1 MVGDEEM
8 KLFHCSTTKSPVI
21 HTRLHACI
29 GYFDGL
35 HLGHQRLIEA
45 AVQQAKKQGGQAA
58 LITFEPD
65 PWTTIQ
71 DLKDV
76 PHLTSM
82 SQRMRIAKKYGV
94 ENWIILDFTKEMSH
108 LNVQEFHE
116 KVLFPL
122 PLDTLV
128 CGYDFHY
135 AHLGKGDAKTLA
147 AQNHFQVI
155 EIAQVQCEN
164 EKISSTRIEQLVKD
178 GNMEMC
184 AKLLTRPYQIE
195 GTIVHGLK
203 NGRKMG
209 FPTANLSPCISY
221 VLPKEGVYAGMV
233 EVDGTLYP
241 AMINVGKNPTIGKH
255 TQNHMEAH
263 LFDFHKTLYGKQV
276 TFQFLSYLRE
286 EQTFSDLDALR
297 SQLNNDQLALVAYF
311 KQRKDG

>member
-1 MVGDEEM
+1 MN
-8 KLFHCSTTKSPVI
+8 LYHCTTTKSANI

-35 HLGHQRLIEA
+35 HLGHQRLIET
-45 AVQQAKKQGGQAA
+45 AVQQAQKQGGQSA
-58 LITFEPD
+58 LITFDPD

-71 DLKDV
+71 NLQDI

-82 SQRMRIAKKYGV
+82 TQRMHIAEKLGV
-94 ENWIILDFTKEMSH
+94 ENWIILDFTKEMSQ

-135 AHLGKGDAKTLA
+135 AHFGKGNANTLA
-147 AQNHFQVI
+147 DQDHFQVI
-155 EIAQVQCEN
+155 EIAQVQCQH
-164 EKISSTRIEQLVKD
+164 EKISSTRIEQLVKE

-184 AKLLTRPYQIE
+184 TKLLTRPYQIE

-209 FPTANLSPCISY
+209 FPTANLSPSILY
-221 VLPKEGVYAGMV
+221 VQPKEGVYAGMV
-233 EVDGTLYP
+233 DVDEVAYP

-255 TQNHMEAH
+255 TQNHIEAH
-263 LFDFHKTLYGKQV
+263 LFDFDKTLYGKKV

-286 EQTFSDLDALR
+286 EQKFSDLDALR
-297 SQLNNDQLALVAYF
+297 SQLENDQLALAAYF